1 MENLYLYILLA
12 LSVLAIAD
20 LIVGVSNDAVNF
32 LNSAVGS
39 KAISFRT
46 IMIVASI
53 GIAAGSIFSS
63 GMMEVARKGIFNP
76 ELFFFDEIMFVF
88 LAVMITDILLLD
100 FFNTIGMPT
109 STTVSI
115 VFELLGAALAMS
127 IIKVTANGDDLATVA
142 QYINNEKALQI
153 IAGILLSVVI
163 AFTIGALVQWVTR
176 LWLSFNFLNRSN
188 VSNAIFGGIAL
199 ASISNFILIKGIKG
213 TAFSAATYSFTDGMS
228 LIAFIE
234 SNTLLVALI
243 AFFVWFLISIGLLLM
258 GLSMYKFIIAAG
270 TFSLALAFAGNDLVN
285 FIGVPIAAYQSYE
298 LWTASGALAS
308 EYNMAVLSN
317 AVKTPTLFL
326 LGSGMV
332 MVLTLW
338 FSKKA
343 RYVADTEIN
352 LAREGESRERFK
364 PNFLSRAI
372 VKFTI
377 QASNYVSYLVP
388 DPVLER
394 INKQFERPSTK
405 NVVLKKNELPPAF
418 DMVRASVNMALAGI
432 LISIATSMKLP
443 LSTTYVTFMVAMG
456 TSLSDRAWGA
466 ESAVYRVAGVLN
478 VIGGWFG
485 TAIIALLS
493 SGLILT
499 LIYYG
504 RGTAIILLLVS
515 AAVIIIRNYLAYNKR
530 QKEEA
535 EQFFIKRAE
544 SITLKGV
551 INESAKNVENVIRR
565 SRSIIELN
573 IEGLSK
579 QDAEK
584 LKQGRKEVKT
594 LSSEIEDVRA
604 SVFHFIQNLEDSSV
618 QASAFYISMVNQL
631 NNISQ
636 SLEYISKMCNDH
648 VLNNHSKL
656 RYTQL
661 RDLREI
667 KEQFE
672 KDIFNQ
678 TADSLKGLSQ
688 EGITELLDRKDRLES
703 IITQKIDTHVQ
714 DIRNEDSSPKN
725 TTLYFSLLLESKDF
739 LNAITSLI
747 TEYYKSYEENVET
760 PLKL

>member
-1 MENLYLYILLA
+1 
-12 LSVLAIAD
+12 
-20 LIVGVSNDAVNF
+20 
-32 LNSAVGS
+32 
-39 KAISFRT
+39 
-46 IMIVASI
+46 
-53 GIAAGSIFSS
+53 
-63 GMMEVARKGIFNP
+63 
-76 ELFFFDEIMFVF
+76 
-88 LAVMITDILLLD
+88 
-100 FFNTIGMPT
+100 
-109 STTVSI
+109 
-115 VFELLGAALAMS
+115 
-127 IIKVTANGDDLATVA
+127 
-142 QYINNEKALQI
+142 
-153 IAGILLSVVI
+153 
-163 AFTIGALVQWVTR
+163 
-176 LWLSFNFLNRSN
+176 
-188 VSNAIFGGIAL
+188 
-199 ASISNFILIKGIKG
+199 
-213 TAFSAATYSFTDGMS
+213 MS

-234 SNTLLVALI
+234 SNTLLVALV

-298 LWTASGALAS
+298 LWAASGSLAS

-317 AVKTPTLFL
+317 AVKTPTFFL
-326 LGSGMV
+326 LGSGII

-388 DPVLER
+388 NPVLER

-485 TAIIALLS
+485 TAVIALIS

-499 LIYYG
+499 LLYYG
-504 RGTAIILLLVS
+504 RGIAIVLLLVS
-515 AAVIIIRNYLAYNKR
+515 AAVIIIRNYLAYNRR

-565 SRSIIELN
+565 SKSIIELN
-573 IEGLSK
+573 VEGLSK
-579 QDAEK
+579 QNAEK
-584 LKQGRKEVKT
+584 LRQGRKEVNA

-604 SVFHFIQNLEDSSV
+604 SVFHFIQNLEESSV
-618 QASAFYISMVNQL
+618 QASAFYIAMVNQL

-648 VLNNHSKL
+648 VLNNHNKL

-672 KDIFNQ
+672 KNVFNQ
-678 TADSLKGLSQ
+678 TEDSLKELSQ
-688 EGITELLDRKDRLES
+688 EGITALLDHKDRLES
-703 IITQKIDTHVQ
+703 MITQKIDVHVQ
-714 DIRNEDSSPKN
+714 DIRNQDSSPKN

>member
-127 IIKVTANGDDLATVA
+127 IIKVTSNGDDLASVA

-485 TAIIALLS
+485 TAFIALLS

>member
-127 IIKVTANGDDLATVA
+127 IIKVTSNGDDLASVA

>member
-127 IIKVTANGDDLATVA
+127 IIKVTTNGDDLASVA

-188 VSNAIFGGIAL
+188 VSNAVFGGIAL

-747 TEYYKSYEENVET
+747 TEYYKSYEETVET

>member
-1 MENLYLYILLA
+1 MEDFFLYVLIALA
-12 LSVLAIAD
+12 GLAIAD
-20 LIVGVSNDAVNF
+20 LVVGVSNDAVNF

-39 KAISFRT
+39 KAISFRS
-46 IMIVASI
+46 IMIVASV
-53 GIAAGSIFSS
+53 GIAFGAIFSS

-76 ELFFFDEIMFVF
+76 ELFYFDEIMFLF

-127 IIKVTANGDDLATVA
+127 FIKILNQGAELSTIV

-153 IAGILLSVVI
+153 ISGILLSVLI
-163 AFTIGALVQWVTR
+163 AFTVGALVQWITR
-176 LWLSFNFLNRSN
+176 VWMSFNFSNRSVF
-188 VSNAIFGGIAL
+188 VSASFGGIAL

-213 TAFSAATYSFTDGMS
+213 TAFADRSYAFTGGLS
-228 LIAFIE
+228 LTDYMEA
-234 SNTLLVALI
+234 NTVLVLVA
-243 AFFVWFLISIGLLLM
+243 AFLFWFLLSLSLLLAKIN
-258 GLSMYKFIIAAG
+258 LYKFIIAAG

-285 FIGVPIAAYQSYE
+285 FVGVPIAAYQSYE
-298 LWTASGALAS
+298 AWSASGMLPTEFSMEVLSSKVQAPTIFLLAS
-308 EYNMAVLSN
+308 GVIMI
-317 AVKTPTLFL
+317 
-326 LGSGMV
+326 
-332 MVLTLW
+332 LTLW

-352 LAREGESRERFK
+352 LSREGEARERFK
-364 PNFLSRAI
+364 PNFLSRSIVRYTLQFSTYVNRAI
-372 VKFTI
+372 PNPI
-377 QASNYVSYLVP
+377 
-388 DPVLER
+388 LER
-394 INKQFERPSTK
+394 INTQFERPSTK
-405 NVVLKKNELPPAF
+405 NIVLKNNELPPAF
-418 DMVRASVNMALAGI
+418 DSVRASVNMALAGI
-432 LISIATSMKLP
+432 LISIATSLKLP

-456 TSLSDRAWGA
+456 TSLADRAWGA

-485 TAIIALLS
+485 TAIIALIS

-499 LIYYG
+499 IIYYG
-504 RGTAIILLLVS
+504 RGTAIIVLLI
-515 AAVIIIRNYLAYNKR
+515 AAAAIIIRNYIAYNRKM
-530 QKEEA
+530 KAEA
-535 EQFFIKRAE
+535 ESFDIKRAE

-551 INESAKNVENVIRR
+551 INESARNVENVILR
-565 SRSIIELN
+565 SKSIINLN

-579 QDAEK
+579 HDFEAV
-584 LKQGRKEVKT
+584 KQGRKEVT
-594 LSSEIEDVRA
+594 SLSEEVEDVRA

-618 QASAFYISMVNQL
+618 KASAFYIQLVNQL

-636 SLEYISKMCNDH
+636 SLEYISKMCYDH
-648 VLNNHSKL
+648 VANNHNKL

-672 KDIFNQ
+672 RDFFIH
-678 TADSLKGLSQ
+678 TEDSIKSFSA
-688 EGITELLDRKDRLES
+688 EDITEILDKKDQLENS
-703 IITQKIDTHVQ
+703 INKKINSHVT

-725 TTLYFSLLLESKDF
+725 TTLYFSLLLEAKDF
-739 LNAITSLI
+739 LNAVTLLI
-747 TEYYKSYEENVET
+747 TEYYKSYEENVDT

>member
-127 IIKVTANGDDLATVA
+127 IIKVTANGDDLATVS
-142 QYINNEKALQI
+142 QYINNEKALEI
-153 IAGILLSVVI
+153 ISGILLSVII

-176 LWLSFNFLNRSN
+176 LWLSFDFLNRSN

-213 TAFSAATYSFTDGMS
+213 TGFSAATYSFTDGMS

-258 GLSMYKFIIAAG
+258 RLSMYKFIIAAG

-326 LGSGMV
+326 LGSGMI

-377 QASNYVSYLVP
+377 QASTYVSYLVP
-388 DPVLER
+388 DPLLER

-485 TAIIALLS
+485 TAIIALFS

-499 LIYYG
+499 LIYFG
-504 RGTAIILLLVS
+504 RGTAIILLLIS
-515 AAVIIIRNYLAYNKR
+515 AAVIIIRNYIAYNKH

-535 EQFFIKRAE
+535 KQFFIKRAE

-565 SRSIIELN
+565 SKSIIELN

-579 QDAEK
+579 QDVEK

-672 KDIFNQ
+672 KNIFNQ

-703 IITQKIDTHVQ
+703 IITQKIDSHVQ

-725 TTLYFSLLLESKDF
+725 TTLYFSLLLKSKDF
-739 LNAITSLI
+739 LNAVTSLM
-747 TEYYKSYEENVET
+747 TEYYKSYEENVEP

>member
-127 IIKVTANGDDLATVA
+127 IIKVTTNGDDLASVA

>member
-127 IIKVTANGDDLATVA
+127 IIKVTTNGDDLASVA

-213 TAFSAATYSFTDGMS
+213 TAFSSATYSFTDGMS

>member
-127 IIKVTANGDDLATVA
+127 IIKVTANGDDLASVA

-213 TAFSAATYSFTDGMS
+213 TAFSSATYSFTDGMS

>member
-1 MENLYLYILLA
+1 MENLFLYILIA

-76 ELFFFDEIMFVF
+76 ELFFFDEIMFIF

-127 IIKVTANGDDLATVA
+127 IIKIMAKGDDLSTIAN
-142 QYINNEKALQI
+142 YINNEKALQI
-153 IAGILLSVVI
+153 IAGILLSVFI
-163 AFTIGALVQWVTR
+163 AFTIGAFVQWVTR

-188 VSNAIFGGIAL
+188 VSNAIFGGVAL
-199 ASISNFILIKGIKG
+199 ASISTFILMKGIKG
-213 TAFSAATYSFTDGMS
+213 TALSTATYSFTDGLS

-234 SNTLLVALI
+234 ANTILVALV
-243 AFFVWFLISIGLLLM
+243 AFFVWFLISIALLLM
-258 GLSMYKFIIAAG
+258 GLSMYKFIIATG

-298 LWTASGALAS
+298 LWTASGTLAS
-308 EYNMAVLSN
+308 EYNMSVLAS

-326 LGSGMV
+326 LGSGVV

-364 PNFLSRAI
+364 PNFLSRSI
-372 VKFTI
+372 VRMTI
-377 QASNYVSYLVP
+377 QASNYVSYVIP
-388 DPVLER
+388 DALLEK

-499 LIYYG
+499 LIYFG

-535 EQFFIKRAE
+535 EQFYIKRAE

-551 INESAKNVENVIRR
+551 INESAKNVENVLLR
-565 SRSIIELN
+565 SKLIIALN
-573 IEGLSK
+573 IDGLSK

-584 LKQGRKEVKT
+584 LKQGKKEVKA

-672 KDIFNQ
+672 KNIFNQ

-688 EGITELLDRKDRLES
+688 EGITALLDRKDRLES
-703 IITQKIDTHVQ
+703 IITEKIDSHVQ

-739 LNAITSLI
+739 LNAVTSLI
-747 TEYYKSYEENVET
+747 TEYYKSYEENVEA